1 MFLEL
6 NGYQFE
12 AGEADVVIRT
22 LALAAGEMN
31 EGEYALWLKAHS
43 RRNGKRN

>member
-1 MFLEL
+1 MIAL
-6 NGYQFE
+6 NGCQFE
-12 AGEADVVIRT
+12 ASEADVVIRT

-43 RRNGKRN
+43 RRKGKRN